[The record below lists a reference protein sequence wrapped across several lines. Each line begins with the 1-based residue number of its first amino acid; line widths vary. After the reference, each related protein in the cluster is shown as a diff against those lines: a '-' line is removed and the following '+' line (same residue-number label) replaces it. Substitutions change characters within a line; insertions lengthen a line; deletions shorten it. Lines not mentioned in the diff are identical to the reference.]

1 VLAFARGQKK
11 RNNVAVP
18 FTYLGPVEM
27 VSYECER
34 PIKMVWRLKY
44 GMMGVSDSYSVI
56 TSRQIAADP
65 NVSGFI
71 LTLNGRGIIPP
82 ADHDFWPA
90 QLYLAEHR
98 REWRL

>member
-1 VLAFARGQKK
+1 
-11 RNNVAVP
+11 
-18 FTYLGPVEM
+18 M

-44 GMMGVSDSYSVI
+44 GMMGESDSYSVI

-65 NVSGFI
+65 NVPGFI